1 MSAIKILLST
11 TVLFNFGAFYG
22 GQAAAMEPAPDS
34 PRFRAAVEAARA
46 GPVAEQPA
54 EAAAQPAEPGESDAG
69 VEAVRL
75 GATNR
80 IIVKYRE
87 GAPEVTPEMA
97 SELAETFTEQTGRT
111 LRHLRTSGT
120 ADDENTQVLVL
131 DEPVSLDEA
140 NAIADSIAQDPNVL
154 FAEPDAI
161 MQIQQQP
168 PAANDT
174 RFGEQWHYTE
184 PGVSINLPPAWD
196 LVQGNSVV
204 VAVLETGILRHEDIR
219 EDLLP
224 GFDFISDIGLA
235 NDGDGRDADPTD
247 PGDACPPSRP
257 FSSWHG
263 LHVAGTIAAVTN
275 NEVGVAGI
283 ANANILPV
291 RVLGR
296 CGGFLSDIADGI
308 LWAAGLPVAGV
319 PDNAN
324 PAQVLNLS
332 LGGAGACGPTYAD
345 AIRRVRERGVTVVVA
360 AGNSDS
366 DASGFRP
373 ANCDGVITAAA
384 SNRKGGLALFGGP
397 VAGSIFGCSVDIA
410 APGGETHANR
420 PDGILSTLNAGL
432 VTAAEDDYEFFQG
445 TSMAAPHVAGVVA
458 LLYQSDP
465 EITPDQALF
474 VLQSTSQPFPS
485 VSTRPCDT
493 GTCGGGILDAE
504 AAVSAVLNKARAT
517 SAQ

>member
-1 MSAIKILLST
+1 MTTIKILLST
-11 TVLFNFGAFYG
+11 TALFNFGAFCA
-22 GQAAAMEPAPDS
+22 GQLMAMEPTPDS

-87 GAPEVTPEMA
+87 GAPEVTAEMA

-111 LRHLRTSGT
+111 LSHLRTGGT

-131 DEPVSLDEA
+131 DEPVSLDDA
-140 NAIADSIAQDPNVL
+140 NAIADSIAQNPNVL

-161 MQIQQQP
+161 MQIQQPP
-168 PAANDT
+168 PANDA

-204 VAVLETGILRHEDIR
+204 VAVLDSGILRHEDIR

-235 NDGDGRDADPTD
+235 NDEDGRDADPTD

-324 PAQVLNLS
+324 PARVLNLS

-373 ANCDGVITAAA
+373 ANCDSVITVAAT
-384 SNRKGGLALFGGP
+384 NRQGGRAFFGRPG
-397 VAGSIFGCSVDIA
+397 AGSNFGSSVEIA

-420 PDGILSTLNAGL
+420 SHGILSTLNAGL
-432 VTAAEDDYEFFQG
+432 TTPDGDDYEFYQG
-445 TSMAAPHVAGVVA
+445 TSMAAPHAAGVVA

-465 EITPDQALF
+465 EITPDHVLS
-474 VLQSTSQPFPS
+474 VLQDTSQPFPS
-485 VSTRPCDT
+485 VSSRPCDT
-493 GTCGGGILDAE
+493 GTCGSGILDAE
-504 AAVSAVLNKARAT
+504 AAVSTLLKKARST
-517 SAQ
+517 SVQ